1 MCFISKCLLFAPTFA
16 STKHFHRFP
25 SGGSTR
31 WFLGWRSQVSRTTG
45 RRLGENHS
53 SFVDTYSPLQFI
65 LDFLALPIMHKY
77 NRGKW
82 NVKKLNM
89 NKNTN
94 IIFSPGNVVLTET
107 CYFRYHHFNFQQL
120 DLQLNFRL
128 CSWRIL
134 RSRTTSESR
143 TGSWGRG
150 SSGSWRS
157 WRRPLT
163 TPRAMVGLPPTSCQ
177 GE

>member
-1 MCFISKCLLFAPTFA
+1 MLFVPTII

-45 RRLGENHS
+45 RRLGINHS

-107 CYFRYHHFNFQQL
+107 CYFRYHHFHFQQL
-120 DLQLNFRL
+120 DLQLKGWL
-128 CSWRIL
+128 AIAKL
-134 RSRTTSESR
+134 K
-143 TGSWGRG
+143 
-150 SSGSWRS
+150 
-157 WRRPLT
+157 PLSHFISLLS
-163 TPRAMVGLPPTSCQ
+163 LPKKAFDTVKI
-177 GE
+177 EK